1 MNKLITSSAV
11 AALFLAL
18 PLSANAQEAVEVEGD
33 IEAPVEVVEAA
44 DICTATIAS
53 PVTAG
58 EQTAVA
64 VRFDAPFGD
73 IVEIDAADESGLK
86 LVDSDEDAELQ
97 NVIDV
102 AGDAELRDAAALD
115 DANVSI
121 FWLDA
126 EEATVGTHEVT
137 LLNDSDASCTTEITI
152 DDAIETDEMDAME
165 DEMEEPIEEPKAESD
180 EGDDY

>member
-1 MNKLITSSAV
+1 MNKLISGSAV

-18 PLSANAQEAVEVEGD
+18 PLAANAQETVEVEGD
-33 IEAPVEVVEAA
+33 VDVAVEAA
-44 DICTATIAS
+44 DICTATISS

-97 NVIDV
+97 NVADA
-102 AGDAELRDAAALD
+102 AGNAELRDAATLD

-126 EEATVGTHEVT
+126 EEATVGTHEIT
-137 LLNDSDASCTTEITI
+137 LLNDSDVSCTTEITI
-152 DDAIETDEMDAME
+152 NDAIETDEVE
-165 DEMEEPIEEPKAESD
+165 SMEEPMIEESIEEPKAETD

>member
-1 MNKLITSSAV
+1 MNKLISGTAV

-33 IEAPVEVVEAA
+33 VDVAIEAA

-64 VRFDAPFGD
+64 VRFDSPFGE

-86 LVDSDEDAELQ
+86 IVDSDEEAELL
-97 NVIDV
+97 NVADAV
-102 AGDAELRDAAALD
+102 GNAELRDAATLD

-126 EEATVGTHEVT
+126 EDATVGTHEIT
-137 LLNDSDASCTTEITI
+137 LLNDNDASCTTEITVTDI
-152 DDAIETDEMDAME
+152 VETNEIETMDEP
-165 DEMEEPIEEPKAESD
+165 MEESIEEPKAETD
-180 EGDDY
+180 EGDNY